1 MNYLKLQLITP
12 ERTVLSE
19 EVRSITC
26 PTEAGQ
32 ITILPN
38 HAPLVANLTSG
49 ELITK
54 NGGVDNF
61 IHVAGGFVEVRK
73 NNEVIILAD
82 AAEHH
87 FEIDIAR
94 AEEAKKQAEAIMAQ
108 QHLAEEEY
116 ATAAWLIQKNLS
128 RINIARKHSHRRTR
142 SITSE
147 GVFKE

>member
-1 MNYLKLQLITP
+1 MATLKLQLITP

-19 EVRSITC
+19 EVRSLTC
-26 PTEAGQ
+26 PTQEGQ

-38 HAPLVANLTSG
+38 HAPLVANLVSG

-54 NGGVDNF
+54 NDGTDHF
-61 IHVAGGFVEVRK
+61 IHVAGGFIEVRK
-73 NNEVIILAD
+73 NNEIIILAD

-94 AEEAKKQAEAIMAQ
+94 AEQAKKQAEELMTQ